1 MSEMADVM
9 EKIRLLDT
17 IRSHPEDFLP
27 ITDHAWK
34 VFPKKTD
41 GDEWCDPEYN
51 LGWDAGLLDGNR
63 PYFAECW
70 ATGGITMLTYFV
82 SAKGMED
89 TKTGDLLKMLTGAG
103 LFRPL
108 DPEHPRAETMKY
120 EDKGGNPF
128 FSVNVTVGAEDETY
142 IDGGTVYPFRELNSR
157 NRKKNREAK
166 ANDTE

>member
-1 MSEMADVM
+1 M

-17 IRSHPEDFLP
+17 IRSHPEKYFP

-34 VFPKKTD
+34 VFPKKTE
-41 GDEWCDPEYN
+41 GNEWCDPEYN

-89 TKTGDLLKMLTGAG
+89 AEKADILKLLTDAR
-103 LFRPL
+103 LFRPR
-108 DPEHPRAETMKY
+108 DPEHPRANMMKF
-120 EDKGGNPF
+120 EDKSGNTF
-128 FSVNVTVGAEDETY
+128 FSVNAAVEDENGTY
-142 IDGGTVYPFRELNSR
+142 LDGGTVYPFKELNGY

-166 ANDTE
+166 ANAPE